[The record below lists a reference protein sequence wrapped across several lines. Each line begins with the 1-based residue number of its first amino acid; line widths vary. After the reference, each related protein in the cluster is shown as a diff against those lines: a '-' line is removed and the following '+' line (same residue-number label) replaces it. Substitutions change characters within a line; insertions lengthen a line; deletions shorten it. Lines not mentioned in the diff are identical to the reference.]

1 MGNSAAA
8 RVARREGAR
17 GAAGEKK
24 CAFRRWAPVAAP
36 LLLRAFADTSSSLE
50 DAYSKLV
57 LTAEEEHGITV
68 KKLVAHGPLAGRW
81 VNATALFEYKRLYP
95 LPQRGQPPEEDYG
108 DKYDLE
114 GDQPYFAALR
124 FDDASQPVDVD

>member
-1 MGNSAAA
+1 MGP
-8 RVARREGAR
+8 
-17 GAAGEKK
+17 KK
-24 CAFRRWAPVAAP
+24 
-36 LLLRAFADTSSSLE
+36 
-50 DAYSKLV
+50 YSKLV
-57 LTAEEEHGITV
+57 RTAEEEGITV